1 MYKDLCMSTK
11 KSKSYVYIL
20 CNRRRNVVYIG
31 CTDDLK
37 RRIYFHKKRLI
48 PGFTKKYN
56 VDRLVYFEEISSQD
70 EALKREAQIKKYR
83 REKKDQL
90 VQKMNP
96 EWTDLYEQLQ
106 K

>member
-1 MYKDLCMSTK
+1 M
-11 KSKSYVYIL
+11 
-20 CNRRRNVVYIG
+20 
-31 CTDDLK
+31 
-37 RRIYFHKKRLI
+37 
-48 PGFTKKYN
+48 
-56 VDRLVYFEEISSQD
+56 YFEEIGSQD

-83 REKKDQL
+83 REKKIQL